1 MASFFAEFVIL
12 WWVGGK
18 GVYGW
23 MRAHT
28 ISKYT
33 FTFTQQLFSYLT
45 LFLQQYSLP
54 NLGVNLLSI
63 YKQKMD
69 YQS

>member
-1 MASFFAEFVIL
+1 MVGRWKRSIWSDADTDNFKIHFYIYTTVI
-12 WWVGGK
+12 
-18 GVYGW
+18 
-23 MRAHT
+23 
-28 ISKYT
+28 
-33 FTFTQQLFSYLT
+33 FTPSIV
-45 LFLQQYSLP
+45 LQQYSLP